1 MGEWMKQEERLLAR
15 SILNEIENAESPAR
29 QHIHRLKT
37 DEFFEQ
43 FDRVFEVKFDSP
55 TKPN

>member
-1 MGEWMKQEERLLAR
+1 MKQEERLLAR